1 MATGGFLGTGPGFGA
16 PGIVP
21 AAHTDFIFA
30 AIVEEWGLV
39 GGMGLLGLLAVVT
52 SRGLRA
58 ATQARDSY
66 AAILGAGMAIAIG
79 IQAFLI
85 LGGVLRLLPLTG
97 IPLPFVS
104 YGGSSLLTTG
114 VALALL
120 IRISGLRS
128 EKARFAASVRLVHT
142 AGLLAWAALAL
153 ALGWWTVVRGPELRA
168 RPENPRP
175 AASFPAEPGR
185 LNWLDRFSRPRV

>member
-1 MATGGFLGTGPGFGA
+1 M
-16 PGIVP
+16 
-21 AAHTDFIFA
+21 
-30 AIVEEWGLV
+30 
-39 GGMGLLGLLAVVT
+39 
-52 SRGLRA
+52 
-58 ATQARDSY
+58 
-66 AAILGAGMAIAIG
+66 AIG

-120 IRISGLRS
+120 IRISALRS
-128 EKARFAASVRLVHT
+128 GKPRFVTTVRRIHT
-142 AGLLAWAALAL
+142 AGLMVWAALAI
-153 ALGWWTVVRGPELRA
+153 AVGWWTVVRGPELRA

-175 AASFPAEPGR
+175 EAWSPADPGLPAR
-185 LNWLDRFSRPRV
+185 LDPTSRSKV